1 MRETSHSPEAIAVHR
16 RRVPHDPVVHCHGE
30 LGVSSRWWYLPGM
43 YKPIVAKCHCCDGAE
58 EDGKTLIRNMAA
70 SKQVAKTS
78 DLYKIPVVT
87 RWKDYAKVCA
97 TWPRFDVQS
106 KVFDVNNSGI
116 SFLELSEHEQKA
128 LVVVNLVVTAPQEK
142 KQPCH
147 WKKTQLSRAYFKGD
161 LVHRD
166 AMPSEKCK
174 AAFDFLMKNNEFY
187 RLRVEEQHKRIAAG
201 SSLNI
206 SSLDLFINIHG
217 IECAMFPVLYP
228 FGSWSD
234 TGLKQAYVADTSE
247 ILPLVGGTKAGISCQ
262 ILVAGL
268 TLKYVGG
275 PLS

>member
-1 MRETSHSPEAIAVHR
+1 
-16 RRVPHDPVVHCHGE
+16 
-30 LGVSSRWWYLPGM
+30 
-43 YKPIVAKCHCCDGAE
+43 
-58 EDGKTLIRNMAA
+58 MAN
-70 SKQVAKTS
+70 K
-78 DLYKIPVVT
+78 
-87 RWKDYAKVCA
+87 
-97 TWPRFDVQS
+97 
-106 KVFDVNNSGI
+106 SGI
-116 SFLELSEHEQKA
+116 SFLELSVHEQKA

-174 AAFDFLMKNNEFY
+174 AAFDFLMKNNKFY
-187 RLRVEEQHKRIAAG
+187 AQLVEKQHNRIAAG

-206 SSLDLFINIHG
+206 SSLDLFINMHG
-217 IECAMFPVLYP
+217 IECGMFPVLYP
-228 FGSWSD
+228 FASWSD
-234 TGLKQAYVADTSE
+234 PGLKEAYVDAYRE